1 MFVYWVKCIWYM
13 ESFVLP
19 TVGCDPQ
26 EVIITERQL
35 YGSESFF
42 AWNFYASVS
51 LHTVCL
57 MYKINWCINQI
68 KSSVLPTF
76 AFAHKN
82 SIRIWRNSLFFFFFK
97 SLIGYVGSLSG
108 RCCTQGHFIHLSP
121 PLLTPNNNGS
131 SVAGSESSS
140 ARVLWCQL
148 SMEGSDTVFKIILQ
162 PCL

>member
-1 MFVYWVKCIWYM
+1 MFVYWVKCIWCM

-82 SIRIWRNSLFFFFFK
+82 SIRIWRNSHFLKK
-97 SLIGYVGSLSG
+97 SLIGYAGSLSG
-108 RCCTQGHFIHLSP
+108 RCCTQGHCIHLSP
-121 PLLTPNNNGS
+121 PLLTPNNNRSS
-131 SVAGSESSS
+131 SVGSESSS
-140 ARVLWCQL
+140 ARVLWCQ
-148 SMEGSDTVFKIILQ
+148 GSDTVFKIILL